1 MGCRPFEGRL
11 APRKVRPVDRRGPVA
26 VRSAV
31 LLVMLVAAVAL
42 RMAIGRDPLTGTLE
56 WSWPEPALWSL
67 RAGAVCSAVIAGAS
81 LGLSGLLLQVLLRN
95 PLASPFVLGLSSG
108 AGLGA
113 TIAAWASGAAGA
125 GGWIA
130 ALAAT
135 GAVQVLPAT
144 VGALLTL
151 GIVLW
156 LGTRRGIIDPVSM
169 VLAGTVVA
177 AICGALTLLVQYAM
191 PPASRADA
199 AIWFMGRV
207 PELPDRAVLVVSVG
221 VLAAAAAWAAI
232 SARRFDAASV
242 SDDEA
247 RSLGVRLATLRLG
260 MYLAA
265 GATAATSVAL
275 CGPIAFVGFVAP
287 HVARLLLGARHA
299 PLVLGSVAAGALVL
313 VSADVARQA
322 LDLGM
327 GRMPVGVLTALVGG
341 PAFLL
346 VLRSSRLA
354 PGGAL

>member
-1 MGCRPFEGRL
+1 M
-11 APRKVRPVDRRGPVA
+11 
-26 VRSAV
+26 
-31 LLVMLVAAVAL
+31 VAL
-42 RMAIGRDPLTGTLE
+42 LLGAIALRLVIGRDPMTGALE
-56 WSWPEPALWSL
+56 WGWPEPALLAL
-67 RAGAVCSAVIAGAS
+67 RAGAVWCAAVAGAS

-113 TIAAWASGAAGA
+113 TVVAWAGGVAGA

-130 ALAAT
+130 ALAST

-144 VGALLTL
+144 AGALLTL
-151 GIVLW
+151 GVVLA
-156 LGTRRGIIDPVSM
+156 LGTRRGVIDPVSM

-207 PELPDRAVLVVSVG
+207 PELPDRWVLAVAIAVLVAASLWSV
-221 VLAAAAAWAAI
+221 LM
-232 SARRFDAASV
+232 SRQFDAACV

-287 HVARLLLGARHA
+287 HVARLLLGARHG
-299 PLVLGSVAAGALVL
+299 PLVLGSVIAGALVL
-313 VSADVARQA
+313 VAADVARQA

-346 VLRSSRLA
+346 VLRSSRIGW
-354 PGGAL
+354 GGAR

>member
-1 MGCRPFEGRL
+1 MVL
-11 APRKVRPVDRRGPVA
+11 
-26 VRSAV
+26 RSSI
-31 LLVMLVAAVAL
+31 LCVMLAAAMVL
-42 RMAIGRDPLTGTLE
+42 RLVVGRDPASGAIE
-56 WSWPEPALWSL
+56 WTWPEPALLSL
-67 RAGAVCSAVIAGAS
+67 RAGALWSAVVAGAS

-113 TIAAWASGAAGA
+113 TLAAWAAGAAGA
-125 GGWIA
+125 AGASGWVA
-130 ALAAT
+130 GLAWT

-144 VGALLTL
+144 IGALGTL
-151 GIVLW
+151 GVVLV
-156 LGTRRGIIDPVSM
+156 LGTRRGVIEPVSM

-177 AICGALTLLVQYAM
+177 AMCGALTLLVQYAM
-191 PPASRADA
+191 PPVSRADA

-207 PELPDRAVLVVSVG
+207 PELPDRSVLAVAIA
-221 VLAAAAAWAAI
+221 VLAAAAAWSGL

-247 RSLGVRLATLRLG
+247 RSLGVRLASLRLG
-260 MYLAA
+260 MYVAA

-287 HVARLLLGARHA
+287 HIARLLLGARHS
-299 PLVLGSVAAGALVL
+299 PLVLGSVVAGALVL
-313 VSADVARQA
+313 VAADVARQA

-346 VLRSSRLA
+346 VLRSSRIG
-354 PGGAL
+354 PGGSA

>member
-1 MGCRPFEGRL
+1 MSRWGSAAL
-11 APRKVRPVDRRGPVA
+11 
-26 VRSAV
+26 RSAV
-31 LLVMLVAAVAL
+31 LLALLAAAVAL
-42 RMAIGRDPLTGTLE
+42 RMSIGRDPMSGALE
-56 WSWPEPALWSL
+56 WAWPEPALRSL
-67 RAGAVCSAVIAGAS
+67 RAGAIWSAVVAGAS

-113 TIAAWASGAAGA
+113 TIAAWAAGAAGA

-135 GAVQVLPAT
+135 GAAQVLPAT
-144 VGALLTL
+144 IGALLTL
-151 GIVLW
+151 GVVLW
-156 LGTRRGIIDPVSM
+156 LGTRRGMIEPVSM

-191 PPASRADA
+191 PPVSRADA

-207 PELPDRAVLVVSVG
+207 PELPDRSVLFVAIA
-221 VLAAAAAWAAI
+221 VLAAAVAWSAL
-232 SARRFDAASV
+232 SARKFDAASV

-247 RSLGVRLATLRLG
+247 RSLGVRLVTLRLG

-313 VSADVARQA
+313 VAADVARQA
-322 LDLGM
+322 LDFGM

-346 VLRSSRLA
+346 VLRSSRLGPGSA
-354 PGGAL
+354 P

>member
-1 MGCRPFEGRL
+1 MAERRSMALSGGAL
-11 APRKVRPVDRRGPVA
+11 AA
-26 VRSAV
+26 
-31 LLVMLVAAVAL
+31 LLVCAVVL
-42 RMAIGRDPLTGTLE
+42 RIAIGRDPTTGMLE
-56 WSWPEPALWSL
+56 WAWPEPSILSL
-67 RAGAVCSAVIAGAS
+67 RAGAVWSALVAGAS

-113 TIAAWASGAAGA
+113 TVAAWAAGSTSA
-125 GGWIA
+125 TGWIA
-130 ALAAT
+130 VLAGT
-135 GAVQVLPAT
+135 GVLAVGPAT
-144 VGALLTL
+144 VGALVTL
-151 GIVLW
+151 AIVLA
-156 LGTRRGIIDPVSM
+156 LGTRRGMIEPVSM

-199 AIWFMGRV
+199 AIWFMGRI
-207 PELPDRAVLVVSVG
+207 PEMPDRPVLAVSVI
-221 VLAAAAAWAAI
+221 VLALAAVWAGI
-232 SARRFDAASV
+232 SARTFDRASV

-247 RSLGVRLATLRLG
+247 RSLGVRLVTLRLG

-287 HVARLLLGARHA
+287 HLARLLLGARHA
-299 PLVLGSVAAGALVL
+299 PLVVGSAVAGALVL

-322 LDLGM
+322 LDLGT

-341 PAFLL
+341 PAFLM
-346 VLRSSRLA
+346 VLRSSRLGS
-354 PGGAL
+354 GGSP

>member
-1 MGCRPFEGRL
+1 MADERTST
-11 APRKVRPVDRRGPVA
+11 AARGA
-26 VRSAV
+26 F
-31 LLVMLVAAVAL
+31 LLVMLAGAMWL
-42 RMAIGRDPLTGTLE
+42 RMAVGRDPVTGTLE
-56 WSWPEPALWSL
+56 WTWPEPSIASL
-67 RAGAVCSAVIAGAS
+67 RAGALWSAVVAGAS

-113 TIAAWASGAAGA
+113 TLAAWAAGAAGAAGA

-151 GIVLW
+151 GIVLV
-156 LGTRRGIIDPVSM
+156 LGMRRGVIEPVSM

-191 PPASRADA
+191 PPVSRADA

-207 PELPDRAVLVVSVG
+207 PELPDRAVLAVAIA
-221 VLAAAAAWAAI
+221 VLAVTAAWSGL
-232 SARRFDAASV
+232 SARTFDAASV

-247 RSLGVRLATLRLG
+247 RSLGVRLVTLRFG
-260 MYLAA
+260 MYVAA

-287 HVARLLLGARHA
+287 HVARLLLGARHG
-299 PLVLGSVAAGALVL
+299 PLVLGSIVSGALVL
-313 VSADVARQA
+313 VAADVARQA

-346 VLRSSRLA
+346 VLRSSRLGY
-354 PGGAL
+354 GGTS

>member
-1 MGCRPFEGRL
+1 MAG
-11 APRKVRPVDRRGPVA
+11 DRTA
-26 VRSAV
+26 VNWRSA
-31 LLVMLVAAVAL
+31 LLLAMLAGVMLI
-42 RMAIGRDPLTGTLE
+42 RMVIGRDPANGTLE
-56 WSWPEPALWSL
+56 WAWPDPSLASL
-67 RAGAVCSAVIAGAS
+67 RAGALWSAVVAGAS

-113 TIAAWASGAAGA
+113 TLAAWAAGAAGVAGA
-125 GGWIA
+125 GGWVA
-130 ALAAT
+130 ALAAA
-135 GAVQVLPAT
+135 GALQVLPAT
-144 VGALLTL
+144 IGALLTL
-151 GIVLW
+151 GVVLA
-156 LGTRRGIIDPVSM
+156 LGMRRGVIEPVSM

-191 PPASRADA
+191 PPVSRADA

-207 PELPDRAVLVVSVG
+207 PELPDRAVLAVAIA
-221 VLAAAAAWAAI
+221 VLAASAAWAGL
-232 SARRFDAASV
+232 SARTFDAACV

-247 RSLGVRLATLRLG
+247 RSLGVRLVTLRLG
-260 MYLAA
+260 MYVAA

-287 HVARLLLGARHA
+287 HIARLLLGARHG
-299 PLVLGSVAAGALVL
+299 PLVLGSIVGGALVL
-313 VSADVARQA
+313 VAADVARQA

-354 PGGAL
+354 HGGAP

>member
-1 MGCRPFEGRL
+1 MAG
-11 APRKVRPVDRRGPVA
+11 DR
-26 VRSAV
+26 
-31 LLVMLVAAVAL
+31 AAVASRAALLLALLAGAMGL
-42 RMAIGRDPLTGTLE
+42 RMVIGRDPATGALE
-56 WSWPEPALWSL
+56 WAWPDPALASL
-67 RAGAVCSAVIAGAS
+67 RAGALWSAAVAGAS

-113 TIAAWASGAAGA
+113 TLAAWAAGAAGVAGA
-125 GGWIA
+125 GGWTA
-130 ALAAT
+130 AVAAT

-144 VGALLTL
+144 IGALLTL
-151 GIVLW
+151 GVVLA
-156 LGTRRGIIDPVSM
+156 LGMRRGVIDPVSM

-191 PPASRADA
+191 PPVSRADA

-207 PELPDRAVLVVSVG
+207 PELPDSAVLAVAVAVLV
-221 VLAAAAAWAAI
+221 AAAAWAGF
-232 SARRFDAASV
+232 SARTFDAASV

-247 RSLGVRLATLRLG
+247 RSLGVRLVTLRLG
-260 MYLAA
+260 MYIAA

-287 HVARLLLGARHA
+287 HIARLLLGARHG
-299 PLVLGSVAAGALVL
+299 PLVLGSLVAGALVL
-313 VSADVARQA
+313 VAADVARQA

-346 VLRSSRLA
+346 VLRSSRLGH
-354 PGGAL
+354 GGAP

>member
-1 MGCRPFEGRL
+1 MVALL
-11 APRKVRPVDRRGPVA
+11 AGA
-26 VRSAV
+26 I
-31 LLVMLVAAVAL
+31 AL
-42 RMAIGRDPLTGTLE
+42 RMAIGRDPVTGALD
-56 WSWPEPALWSL
+56 WAWPEPAIRDL
-67 RAGAVCSAVIAGAS
+67 RAGAVWSALVAGAS

-113 TIAAWASGAAGA
+113 TVAAWAGGAAGA

-130 ALAAT
+130 SLATT

-144 VGALLTL
+144 IGALLTL
-151 GIVLW
+151 GIVFA
-156 LGTRRGIIDPVSM
+156 LGTRRGTIEPVSM

-207 PELPDRAVLVVSVG
+207 PEVPDRWVLGVAIVTLLVASVWSG
-221 VLAAAAAWAAI
+221 LAA
-232 SARRFDAASV
+232 RKFDAACA

-247 RSLGVRLATLRLG
+247 RSLGVKLATLRLG

-287 HVARLLLGARHA
+287 HIARLLLGAPHA
-299 PLVLGSVAAGALVL
+299 PLVLGSVVAGALVL
-313 VSADVARQA
+313 VAADVARQA
-322 LDLGM
+322 LDIGS
-327 GRMPVGVLTALVGG
+327 GRMPVGVLTAIVGG

-354 PGGAL
+354 WGVTR

>member
-1 MGCRPFEGRL
+1 MRT
-11 APRKVRPVDRRGPVA
+11 
-26 VRSAV
+26 V
-31 LLVMLVAAVAL
+31 LLLAMLAGGVSL
-42 RMAIGRDPLTGTLE
+42 RMVVGRDPVTGALD
-56 WSWPEPALWSL
+56 WAWPDAALLSL
-67 RAGAVCSAVIAGAS
+67 RGGAVASALVAGAS

-113 TIAAWASGAAGA
+113 TLAAWAAGA
-125 GGWIA
+125 MGTGGWVA
-130 ALAAT
+130 MLAAS

-144 VGALLTL
+144 IGALLTL
-151 GIVLW
+151 GVVLL
-156 LGTRRGIIDPVSM
+156 LGTRRGVIDPVSM

-191 PPASRADA
+191 PPVSRADA

-207 PELPDRAVLVVSVG
+207 PELPDLPVLLVG
-221 VLAAAAAWAAI
+221 ISVLALAGLWSGI
-232 SARRFDAASV
+232 SARTFDAASV

-260 MYLAA
+260 MYVAA

-287 HVARLLLGARHA
+287 HVARMVLGARHG
-299 PLVLGSVAAGALVL
+299 PLVLGSVIAGALVL
-313 VSADVARQA
+313 VAADVARQA

-346 VLRSSRLA
+346 VLRSSRVGA
-354 PGGAL
+354 GGSS

>member
-1 MGCRPFEGRL
+1 
-11 APRKVRPVDRRGPVA
+11 VNDRRLVLA
-26 VRSAV
+26 RSALMIA
-31 LLVMLVAAVAL
+31 LLGGAIAL
-42 RMAIGRDPLTGTLE
+42 RLAIGRDPASGTLE
-56 WSWPEPALWSL
+56 WAWPEPALRSL
-67 RAGAVCSAVIAGAS
+67 RLGAVWSAVVAGAS

-113 TIAAWASGAAGA
+113 TVAAWAGGAIGA
-125 GGWIA
+125 GGW
-130 ALAAT
+130 LASLAVT

-144 VGALLTL
+144 IGALLTL
-151 GIVLW
+151 GIVLA
-156 LGTRRGIIDPVSM
+156 LGTRRGMIDPISM

-177 AICGALTLLVQYAM
+177 AICGAITLLVQYAM

-199 AIWFMGRV
+199 AMWFMGRV
-207 PELPDRAVLVVSVG
+207 PEMPDRWVLAVAIVVLLAVSV
-221 VLAAAAAWAAI
+221 WAGLT
-232 SARRFDAASV
+232 ARTFDAASA

-247 RSLGVRLATLRLG
+247 RSLGVRLSTLRLG

-299 PLVLGSVAAGALVL
+299 PLVLGSAVAGALVL
-313 VSADVARQA
+313 VAADVARQA

-346 VLRSSRLA
+346 VLRSSRIGW
-354 PGGAL
+354 GGAR

>member
-1 MGCRPFEGRL
+1 MAG
-11 APRKVRPVDRRGPVA
+11 DRTA
-26 VRSAV
+26 VNWRSA
-31 LLVMLVAAVAL
+31 LLIAMLAGAMLL
-42 RMAIGRDPLTGTLE
+42 RMVIGRDPVSGALE
-56 WSWPEPALWSL
+56 WAWPDPALASL
-67 RAGAVCSAVIAGAS
+67 RAGALWSAVVAGAS

-113 TIAAWASGAAGA
+113 TLAAWAAGASGVAGA

-130 ALAAT
+130 AIASAS
-135 GAVQVLPAT
+135 AVQVLPAT
-144 VGALLTL
+144 IGALLTL
-151 GIVLW
+151 GVVLA
-156 LGTRRGIIDPVSM
+156 LGVRRGVIDPVSM

-191 PPASRADA
+191 PPVSRADA

-207 PELPDRAVLVVSVG
+207 PELPDRSVLAVAVAVLV
-221 VLAAAAAWAAI
+221 AAAAWAGL
-232 SARRFDAASV
+232 SARTFDAASV

-247 RSLGVRLATLRLG
+247 RSLGVRLVTLRLG
-260 MYLAA
+260 MYVAA

-287 HVARLLLGARHA
+287 HIARILLGARHG
-299 PLVLGSVAAGALVL
+299 PLVLGSVVGGALVL
-313 VSADVARQA
+313 VAADVARQA

-346 VLRSSRLA
+346 VLRSARLGH
-354 PGGAL
+354 GGAP

>member
-1 MGCRPFEGRL
+1 MAGNRT
-11 APRKVRPVDRRGPVA
+11 A
-26 VRSAV
+26 VTSRTA
-31 LLVMLVAAVAL
+31 LLMAMLTGAMWL
-42 RMAIGRDPLTGTLE
+42 RMVIGRDPEVGSLE
-56 WSWPEPALWSL
+56 WAWPDPAVAAL
-67 RAGAVCSAVIAGAS
+67 RAGALCSAVVAGAS

-113 TIAAWASGAAGA
+113 TLAAWAVGAAGGASA

-144 VGALLTL
+144 IGALLTL
-151 GIVLW
+151 GVVLA
-156 LGTRRGIIDPVSM
+156 LGMRRGVIEPVSM

-191 PPASRADA
+191 PPVSRADA

-207 PELPDRAVLVVSVG
+207 PELPDRAVLAVAVAVL
-221 VLAAAAAWAAI
+221 LAAAVWSGL
-232 SARRFDAASV
+232 SARMFDAASV

-247 RSLGVRLATLRLG
+247 RSLGVRLVTLRLG

-275 CGPIAFVGFVAP
+275 CGPIAFVGFVGP
-287 HVARLLLGARHA
+287 HLARLLLGARHG
-299 PLVLGSVAAGALVL
+299 PLVLGSIVAGALVL

-346 VLRSSRLA
+346 VLRSVRLGH
-354 PGGAL
+354 GGSP

>member
-1 MGCRPFEGRL
+1 MVG
-11 APRKVRPVDRRGPVA
+11 DRTA
-26 VRSAV
+26 VNSRSA
-31 LLVMLVAAVAL
+31 LLLAMLAGAMVL
-42 RMAIGRDPLTGTLE
+42 RMTVGRDPATGTLE
-56 WSWPEPALWSL
+56 WSWPEPALASL
-67 RAGAVCSAVIAGAS
+67 RAGALWSSVVAGAS

-113 TIAAWASGAAGA
+113 TLAVWAAGAAGAAGA

-130 ALAAT
+130 AIAAT
-135 GAVQVLPAT
+135 GAVNVVPAT
-144 VGALLTL
+144 IGALLTL
-151 GIVLW
+151 GVVLA
-156 LGTRRGIIDPVSM
+156 LGMRRGVIEPVSM

-191 PPASRADA
+191 PPVSRADA

-207 PELPDRAVLVVSVG
+207 PELPDRATLAVAVVVLV
-221 VLAAAAAWAAI
+221 AAAAWSGL
-232 SARRFDAASV
+232 SARTFDAASV

-247 RSLGVRLATLRLG
+247 RSLGVRLVTLRLG
-260 MYLAA
+260 MYIAA

-287 HVARLLLGARHA
+287 HIARLLLGARHG
-299 PLVLGSVAAGALVL
+299 PLVLGSVVAGALVL
-313 VSADVARQA
+313 VAADVARQA

-346 VLRSSRLA
+346 VLRSTRL
-354 PGGAL
+354 GHGSVQ

>member
-1 MGCRPFEGRL
+1 MAGERTSVPARTALLL
-11 APRKVRPVDRRGPVA
+11 A
-26 VRSAV
+26 
-31 LLVMLVAAVAL
+31 LLGGAMWL
-42 RMAIGRDPLTGTLE
+42 RMAVGRDPSTGALE
-56 WSWPEPALWSL
+56 WVWPDPAIGAL
-67 RAGAVCSAVIAGAS
+67 RAGAMWSAVVAGAS

-113 TIAAWASGAAGA
+113 TLAAWSAGAAGVA
-125 GGWIA
+125 GTGGWIA

-135 GAVQVLPAT
+135 GAIQVLPAMA
-144 VGALLTL
+144 GALITL
-151 GIVLW
+151 GIVLV
-156 LGTRRGIIDPVSM
+156 LGMRRGVIEPVSM

-177 AICGALTLLVQYAM
+177 AICGAITLLVQYAM

-207 PELPDRAVLVVSVG
+207 PELPDRAVLIAAIA
-221 VLAAAAAWAAI
+221 VLAAAALWSGI
-232 SARRFDAASV
+232 SARTFDAASV
-242 SDDEA
+242 SDEEA
-247 RSLGVRLATLRLG
+247 RSLGVRLVTLRLG
-260 MYLAA
+260 MYVAA

-287 HVARLLLGARHA
+287 HMARLLLGARHG
-299 PLVLGSVAAGALVL
+299 PLVLGSVVAGALVL
-313 VSADVARQA
+313 VVADVVRQA

-354 PGGAL
+354 HGSVP